1 MNNLNKEAILIHKIL
16 LKNGLENPLIHPQI
30 KINISTRKKL
40 ISKYISKI
48 MYLLNLDIKN
58 SNIIDTPKRI
68 MKMYIEEIFLGL
80 NYSNFPKV
88 TFIKN
93 KIKLKDI
100 ITIRKIRLTSMCE
113 HHFVIIDG
121 EADIA
126 YIPNK
131 KIIGLSNIGSITN
144 FFAARPQIQERLT
157 KQILITLQT
166 LLGTKNVAV
175 SINAIHHCIKL
186 KGCYD
191 KYSSTNTLSLGGIF
205 RSSESMRREFLFN
218 TRYKK

>member
-1 MNNLNKEAILIHKIL
+1 
-16 LKNGLENPLIHPQI
+16 
-30 KINISTRKKL
+30 
-40 ISKYISKI
+40 
-48 MYLLNLDIKN
+48 
-58 SNIIDTPKRI
+58 
-68 MKMYIEEIFLGL
+68 MYIEETFLGL
-80 NYSNFPKV
+80 DYSNFPKV

-100 ITIRKIRLTSMCE
+100 ITIRKIRLTSICE

-126 YIPNK
+126 YIPNE

-157 KQILITLQT
+157 KQILVTLQT
-166 LLGTKNVAV
+166 LLETRNVAV

-186 KGCYD
+186 KGYYD
-191 KYSSTNTLSLGGIF
+191 KCSSTNTLSLGGIF
-205 RSSESMRREFLFN
+205 KSSTNMRREFLFN
-218 TRYKK
+218 TQYKK